1 MLAVTNA
8 TDLILLSGSLTGYG
22 AQTASAERP
31 TNENYGCHI
40 HLLQRNIWLLENVVD
55 MSELPPG
62 GGGILNFQ
70 LYTHYL
76 LYFNREFIRDC
87 L

>member
-62 GGGILNFQ
+62 GGGMINCQF
-70 LYTHYL
+70 YIVYL
-76 LYFNREFIRDC
+76 LYTK